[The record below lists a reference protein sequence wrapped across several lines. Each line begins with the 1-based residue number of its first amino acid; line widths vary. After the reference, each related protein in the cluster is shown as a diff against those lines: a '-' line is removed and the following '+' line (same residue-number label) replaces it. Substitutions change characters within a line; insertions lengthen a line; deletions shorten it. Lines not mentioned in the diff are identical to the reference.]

1 MNKPWDILVEIAAT
15 DSKNE
20 KQAIIRREAAAGND
34 EFFRGLL
41 GTFDTMITYGV
52 KQIPEATADG
62 KGLQPNTFWGLAKD
76 LADRK
81 LTGDAARN
89 AINFARMKATMQ
101 EWNGWYRRILQKDLK
116 ADFSESTVNK
126 VCEKDFPEYVVP
138 KFECQLA
145 KDCVD
150 DEGNVAEDLM
160 TGKKQIDVKL
170 DGMRV
175 LTIATPDG
183 IVSQFSRNGKELLNF
198 EKVKEQIA
206 KHAVYFK
213 ETMVLDGEIMSAS
226 FQDLM
231 KQAKRKTD
239 VAADDAVL
247 NLFDIIPL
255 AEFKKGIGTLK
266 QKERT
271 AQLNIWFAPC
281 EEFMPNVTVVGTE
294 TVDLD
299 TVAGQERLSEINK
312 KAIEIDP
319 KTGKPRYEGI
329 MLKDPEALY
338 ECKRSMNWLKMKPFI
353 EESLTVTAVEE
364 GKADSKFAGTMGAL
378 VCEEVINGKPV
389 KVNVGGGYSIQLRA
403 QLWARHTG
411 KPVSWKKK
419 ANGRWVDIVEQP
431 NGEPVVGLIAEV
443 RADALTKSQDS
454 DTWSMRFPRFKTFRG
469 TTAGEK
475 L

>member
-20 KQAIIRREAAAGND
+20 KQAIIAREAAAGND

-52 KQIPEATADG
+52 KQIPEATVNG
-62 KGLQPNTFWGLAKD
+62 KGLQPATFWGLAKD

-89 AINFARMKATMQ
+89 AINFVRMKATVQ

-126 VCEKDFPEYVVP
+126 VCEKNFPKYVVP

-150 DEGNVAEDLM
+150 DEGNVAEDLLE
-160 TGKKQIDVKL
+160 GKKQIDVKL

-183 IVSQFSRNGKELLNF
+183 IVNQFSRNGKELLNF
-198 EKVKEQIA
+198 QLVKDQIA

-213 ETMVLDGEIMSAS
+213 ETMVLDGEIMSAT

-239 VAADDAVL
+239 VATDDAVL

-255 AEFKKGIGTLK
+255 REFKLGKGTVP
-266 QKERT
+266 QKVRT
-271 AQLNIWFAPC
+271 AQLLTWFKPL
-281 EEFMPNVTVVGTE
+281 EEKMPNVTVVGTE
-294 TVDLD
+294 LVDLD
-299 TVAGQERLSEINK
+299 TKAGQDRLSEINK
-312 KAIEIDP
+312 AALA
-319 KTGKPRYEGI
+319 GKYEGI
-329 MLKDPEALY
+329 MLKDPEAVY
-338 ECKRSMNWLKMKPFI
+338 ECKRSFNWLKMKPFI
-353 EESLTVTAVEE
+353 EESLTVTGVEE
-364 GKADSKFAGTMGAL
+364 GKAGSKFEGTMGAL
-378 VCEEVINGKPV
+378 ICEDVVDGKPV
-389 KVNVGGGYSIQLRA
+389 KVNVGGGYSIRLRA

-411 KPVSWKKK
+411 KEVSWKKK
-419 ANGRWVDIVEQP
+419 VGKEWVTLVERP
-431 NGEPVVGLIAEV
+431 VGGPVVGLIAEV

-469 TTAGEK
+469 TVAGEK